1 METGSIRKSDLEGKY
16 VFWDI
21 DGTLAPYRFNDHVSD
36 PDGTNNGMS
45 LKEISEHIF
54 LTRKPSQHMIKV
66 VYSCGSRRNFIMG
79 HCQVQQ
85 EMDDKQLWLDKHFQL
100 LDNKIEYLLLKISRK
115 LIVLLNTVQDIELT

>member
-45 LKEISEHIF
+45 LKEISEHTKLSKTATVEKALEEYI
-54 LTRKPSQHMIKV
+54 
-66 VYSCGSRRNFIMG
+66 
-79 HCQVQQ
+79 
-85 EMDDKQLWLDKHFQL
+85 
-100 LDNKIEYLLLKISRK
+100 NKYNKTGKI
-115 LIVLLNTVQDIELT
+115 